1 MRSFLS
7 AALSIACLAGGLAGC
22 AMNQGPSRASE
33 GVRDLGESFKATG
46 GEVSV
51 LRAQD
56 EYRFFKCVP
65 GGPIAGCYEDVM
77 VVPRSA
83 LSEDPNDGISWNQWI
98 NVEKVPGLKVMFLSP
113 NRLVFVDTTPAA
125 K

>member
-1 MRSFLS
+1 MRSFLV
-7 AALSIACLAGGLAGC
+7 AALSIACLAGC
-22 AMNQGPSRASE
+22 AMNQGQSRAAE
-33 GVRDLGESFKATG
+33 GVRDLGEPFKAVG

-65 GGPIAGCYEDVM
+65 GGPIAGCFEDVM
-77 VVPRSA
+77 VVPRAA
-83 LSEDPNDGISWNQWI
+83 LSEDPNDGILWNQWI
-98 NVEKVPGLKVMFLSP
+98 DVKEIPGLKVMFLSP
-113 NRLVFVDTTPAA
+113 NRLVFMDTAPAA